1 MINDHKTTES
11 GEWKIRLNMHIN
23 FISYNDTGETRTINI
38 MSDNEE
44 IMRGNKTDD
53 IITNL
58 LKSFLNNYQNDE
70 QIMRGASDESVEL
83 LEYKLHKIK
92 LKRAGLYIKSLK
104 CIRNKGAAIS
114 PKNEDEDV
122 FSML

>member
-1 MINDHKTTES
+1 
-11 GEWKIRLNMHIN
+11 MHIN

-70 QIMRGASDESVEL
+70 QIMPGASDESVEL
-83 LEYKLHKIK
+83 LEYKIHKIK

-104 CIRNKGAAIS
+104 CIRNKGAAIN